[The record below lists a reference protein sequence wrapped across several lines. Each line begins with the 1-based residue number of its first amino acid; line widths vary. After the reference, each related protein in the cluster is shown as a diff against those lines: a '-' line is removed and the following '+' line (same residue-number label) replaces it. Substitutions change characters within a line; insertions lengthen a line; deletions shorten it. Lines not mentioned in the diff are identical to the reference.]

1 MEALRARISDDGL
14 GFDVEKA
21 KQEAEAKESYGLR
34 TMEERARIAGGKLS
48 IASTP
53 GKGSIVSLVIPLR
66 DELTV

>member
-1 MEALRARISDDGL
+1 
-14 GFDVEKA
+14 
-21 KQEAEAKESYGLR
+21 
-34 TMEERARIAGGKLS
+34 MEERARIAGGKLS